1 MSASVATVVCVT
13 DFHVY
18 DPFEVPMVEVEQDG
32 TWWPGQARMRTTH
45 RDGRV
50 TYQVQYLRDG
60 SNFLDVFPAERVRLD
75 TVDRSYGRG

>member
-1 MSASVATVVCVT
+1 MT

-18 DPFEVPMVEVEQDG
+18 DPVDAPLVEVEQDG
-32 TWWPGQARMRTTH
+32 TWHPGHARMRTTH

-50 TYQVQYLRDG
+50 EYQVQWHPGGNGNR
-60 SNFLDVFPAERVRLD
+60 LDVFPAERVRLD

>member
-1 MSASVATVVCVT
+1 VT

-18 DPFEVPMVEVEQDG
+18 DPLEAPLVEVEQDG

-50 TYQVQYLRDG
+50 EYQCQWHDAEGNR
-60 SNFLDVFPAERVRLD
+60 LDVFPSERVRLD
-75 TVDRSYGRG
+75 TVNRSYGRG